1 MRLSYC
7 RIYFNTVC
15 NMKNTNNLTQIK
27 LLQAKICFR
36 IYTKWSL
43 QCFSSC
49 VWTIRLLGNFPVS
62 QVACCRCTL
71 LAGKSSI
78 SLAVSEEQMHFFP
91 AISQN
96 ASNGFRKLYSRF
108 FVFGSFSQ
116 NCERKA
122 VQGFFF
128 TFLTRQSGLYV
139 LAGLYGV
146 FMGKQNPV
154 NNGT

>member
-36 IYTKWSL
+36 IHTKWSL

-49 VWTIRLLGNFPVS
+49 VWTIRLLGSFPVS

-71 LAGKSSI
+71 LAGNSSI
-78 SLAVSEEQMHFFP
+78 SLAVSEEQ
-91 AISQN
+91 IN
-96 ASNGFRKLYSRF
+96 
-108 FVFGSFSQ
+108 FSQ
-116 NCERKA
+116 QSPKMLKMASESFIHAFLFWGLFLKIVKGRLCR
-122 VQGFFF
+122 GFF
-128 TFLTRQSGLYV
+128 YV
-139 LAGLYGV
+139 SNKVEWTL
-146 FMGKQNPV
+146 FSCWS
-154 NNGT
+154 